1 MSLDALERE
10 ILENDRLRAQL
21 DALTSRVRS
30 HARAMREG
38 ADACDKDAA
47 EAEPAKAHALAVL
60 AQGLRR
66 FAEILERDLERWG
79 AL

>member
-10 ILENDRLRAQL
+10 IVENDRLRAQL
-21 DALTSRVRS
+21 ESLSLRVRS

-47 EAEPAKAHALAVL
+47 DAEPAQARALAVL
-60 AQGLRR
+60 SQGLRK
-66 FAEILERDLERWG
+66 FAEILERDLDRWG